1 MIKIVNKSHMM
12 RAWGIYMWQ
21 CMQYIMGNVFLD
33 CERAHSILFNQL
45 IKQVLQY
52 QVVKI
57 ENPYNDQTFVKVKG
71 QFLKVKFW
79 VRVSYFIKLFTT
91 YLSFFLDLTKIPDMI
106 GMTVHILMICECQ
119 IIFQAK
125 NSIFNLQIGN
135 SNSVQIQSVSL
146 T

>member
-71 QFLKVKFW
+71 QFLKVKLYG
-79 VRVSYFIKLFTT
+79 RVSYFII
-91 YLSFFLDLTKIPDMI
+91 YCHLSICNFSNLTKIPDII
-106 GMTVHILMICECQ
+106 GMISSNFHLLMISWEFQIFQANQHQSNILMIYHQ
-119 IIFQAK
+119 
-125 NSIFNLQIGN
+125 NYS
-135 SNSVQIQSVSL
+135 
-146 T
+146 